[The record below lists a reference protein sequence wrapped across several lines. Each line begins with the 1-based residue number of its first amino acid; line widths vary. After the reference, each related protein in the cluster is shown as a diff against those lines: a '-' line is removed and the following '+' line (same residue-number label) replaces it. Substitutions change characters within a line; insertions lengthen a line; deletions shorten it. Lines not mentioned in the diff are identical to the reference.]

1 MALGAGERVGGG
13 VRAPLGAVGAVAHQ
27 RLELLGRRERS
38 ARVVGSERPRRRRSG
53 LRLGRHR
60 PLTSRRCSSR
70 DDKVQRRA
78 ADSCLGLRQLEGDLT
93 KFFPAAVGGAAAAA
107 QWRSRWRRLALA
119 PRVGHTALSRYIK
132 GPRLAAVRTALR
144 ATRSASSSR
153 PGFVSRTRLHLR
165 RHLRERPV
173 RAPLRR
179 HQRRGGALAVRAEVG
194 EHAAPRLPLLVD
206 VVRAVAARAGAEQA
220 RAPRRARAS

>member
-93 KFFPAAVGGAAAAA
+93 KFFAAAVG
-107 QWRSRWRRLALA
+107 RRRRRRHRPVALA
-119 PRVGHTALSRYIK
+119 EAGASASRRSYGFIQIYK
-132 GPRLAAVRTALR
+132 GAAVRTALR
-144 ATRSASSSR
+144 ATRSATSSR
-153 PGFVSRTRLHLR
+153 PGFVSRTRPRLHLR

>member
-93 KFFPAAVGGAAAAA
+93 KFFAAAVGRRRRRRRRPVAVEVAEAGASASRRSYGFIQIYKGAAD
-107 QWRSRWRRLALA
+107 
-119 PRVGHTALSRYIK
+119 
-132 GPRLAAVRTALR
+132 RTALR

-153 PGFVSRTRLHLR
+153 PGFVSRTRPRLHLR

-206 VVRAVAARAGAEQA
+206 VVRPVAARAGAEQA
-220 RAPRRARAS
+220 PRRARAS

>member
-93 KFFPAAVGGAAAAA
+93 KFFPAAVG
-107 QWRSRWRRLALA
+107 RRRRRRLAVEVA
-119 PRVGHTALSRYIK
+119 EAGT
-132 GPRLAAVRTALR
+132 
-144 ATRSASSSR
+144 SASRRSY
-153 PGFVSRTRLHLR
+153 GFI
-165 RHLRERPV
+165 
-173 RAPLRR
+173 
-179 HQRRGGALAVRAEVG
+179 QI
-194 EHAAPRLPLLVD
+194 
-206 VVRAVAARAGAEQA
+206 
-220 RAPRRARAS
+220 